1 MRASKVSRKSKRPQ
15 RISIS
20 RFPFTPS
27 TYPGRRPR
35 FSFLFT
41 SRAIYRLKLR
51 DLDRLLASRKLP
63 PANKRYAVLAYGS
76 NACPGQLKTKNLD
89 SVPVLYGCLTGA
101 EAVYAK
107 RQTTRGYIPATLARK
122 RGDRSSW
129 VTLLT
134 AEQLTTMDRS
144 EGRPGTY
151 ALAEIPATRFAVGR
165 SEITPLYTYVDIRG
179 EVMTI
184 NGNPVS
190 LRSCREKRAK
200 SMLATA
206 SKEKATKWLDF
217 KSIPSPDPPG
227 NFSKILQRLARS
239 QHPNR

>member
-1 MRASKVSRKSKRPQ
+1 
-15 RISIS
+15 
-20 RFPFTPS
+20 
-27 TYPGRRPR
+27 
-35 FSFLFT
+35 L
-41 SRAIYRLKLR
+41 
-51 DLDRLLASRKLP
+51 DLLLESHNLP
-63 PANKRYAVLAYGS
+63 PSNKRYAVLAYGS
-76 NACPGQLKTKNLD
+76 NACPGQLQGKKLND
-89 SVPVLYGCLTGA
+89 VPVLYGRLIGA

-107 RQTTRGYIPATLARK
+107 RQTTRGYVPATLARK

-134 AEQLTTMDRS
+134 AEQLKTMDGS

-151 ALAEIPATRFAVGR
+151 ELAEIPATRFVLGH

-190 LRSCREKRAK
+190 LRSFRQKRAK

-206 SKEKATKWLDF
+206 SKEKAAKWLDF
-217 KSIPSPDPPG
+217 KSIPSPNPPSK
-227 NFSKILQRLARS
+227 FSQILRCFATSER
-239 QHPNR
+239 PNR